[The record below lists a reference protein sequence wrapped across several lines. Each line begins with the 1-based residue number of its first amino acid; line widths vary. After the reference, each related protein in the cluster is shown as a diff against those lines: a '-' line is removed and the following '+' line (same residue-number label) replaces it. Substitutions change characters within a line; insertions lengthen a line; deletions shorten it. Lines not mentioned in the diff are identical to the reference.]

1 MKVEPVKVII
11 AIQNIEKEAGM
22 MRYEAQ
28 QMLQKAEGMEL
39 AAQSLRED
47 FKTAIEIY
55 ESSMKKLGESSLS

>member
-11 AIQNIEKEAGM
+11 AIQSIEKEAGM
-22 MRYEAQ
+22 MRHEAQ

-47 FKTAIEIY
+47 FKIAIEIY
-55 ESSMKKLGESSLS
+55 ENSMKTLGES